1 MMMLDDNTSPYCIGL
16 LGNGAVHGADPLN
29 WAKTAKAM
37 ECSHLEEIKRMVDT
51 YQNATQVMI
60 EGATL
65 TVPQVA
71 AIARRP
77 DVHVV
82 LDAANAKSRVDESSN
97 WVLDRIMGGGDI
109 YGVTTGFGATSHR
122 RTQQGV
128 ELQRELIRFLNAG
141 VLSKGNSLPSE
152 TARAAMLVRTNTL
165 MQGYSG
171 IRWEILQAME
181 KLLNAHV
188 TPKLPLRGTITASGD
203 LVPLSYI
210 AGLLTGR
217 PNSKAVTEDG
227 REVSALEALRIA
239 GVEKPFELA
248 PKEGL
253 ALVNGTAVGSAL
265 ASTVCY
271 DANIMVL
278 LAEVLSALFC
288 EVMQGKPEFADPLT
302 HKLKHHPGQMEAAA
316 VMEWVLD
323 GSSFMKAAAKFNE
336 TDPLRKP
343 KQDRYALRTSPQW
356 LGPQVEV
363 IRNATHAIE
372 REINSVNDNPIIDAA
387 RGIALH
393 GGNFQGTPI
402 GVSMDN
408 TRLALAAIAKLMFAQ
423 FSELVNDYYNNGL
436 PSNLSGGPNPS
447 LDYGMKG
454 AEIAMASYLS
464 EINYLANPVTT
475 HVQSAEQHNQD
486 VNSLG
491 LVSARKTEEAME
503 ILKLMSATF
512 LVGLCQAIDLR
523 HVEETMQ
530 SAVKQVVTQVAKKTL
545 FMGSDGSLLP
555 SRFCEKE
562 LLMVVDRQPVFS
574 YIDDSTSDSYP
585 LMEKLR
591 GVLVSRALKSAD
603 KETSNAVFRQI
614 PVFEAELKLQL
625 SRVVPAVREA
635 YDTKGLSSVPNR
647 IQDCRTY
654 PLYKLVRGD
663 LKTQLLSG
671 QRTVSPGQEIE
682 KVFNAISA
690 GQLVAPLLECVQG
703 WTGTP
708 GPFPARASC

>member
-1 MMMLDDNTSPYCIGL
+1 
-16 LGNGAVHGADPLN
+16 
-29 WAKTAKAM
+29 
-37 ECSHLEEIKRMVDT
+37 
-51 YQNATQVMI
+51 
-60 EGATL
+60 
-65 TVPQVA
+65 
-71 AIARRP
+71 
-77 DVHVV
+77 
-82 LDAANAKSRVDESSN
+82 
-97 WVLDRIMGGGDI
+97 
-109 YGVTTGFGATSHR
+109 
-122 RTQQGV
+122 
-128 ELQRELIRFLNAG
+128 
-141 VLSKGNSLPSE
+141 
-152 TARAAMLVRTNTL
+152 
-165 MQGYSG
+165 
-171 IRWEILQAME
+171 
-181 KLLNAHV
+181 
-188 TPKLPLRGTITASGD
+188 
-203 LVPLSYI
+203 
-210 AGLLTGR
+210 
-217 PNSKAVTEDG
+217 
-227 REVSALEALRIA
+227 
-239 GVEKPFELA
+239 
-248 PKEGL
+248 
-253 ALVNGTAVGSAL
+253 
-265 ASTVCY
+265 
-271 DANIMVL
+271 
-278 LAEVLSALFC
+278 
-288 EVMQGKPEFADPLT
+288 
-302 HKLKHHPGQMEAAA
+302 
-316 VMEWVLD
+316 
-323 GSSFMKAAAKFNE
+323 
-336 TDPLRKP
+336 
-343 KQDRYALRTSPQW
+343 
-356 LGPQVEV
+356 
-363 IRNATHAIE
+363 
-372 REINSVNDNPIIDAA
+372 
-387 RGIALH
+387 
-393 GGNFQGTPI
+393 
-402 GVSMDN
+402 
-408 TRLALAAIAKLMFAQ
+408 
-423 FSELVNDYYNNGL
+423 
-436 PSNLSGGPNPS
+436 
-447 LDYGMKG
+447 MKG

-512 LVGLCQAIDLR
+512 LVGLCQAVDLR